1 MSVRTLGSGL
11 FSCLLVAGLF
21 GACVNAED
29 PGDGTGSPSENVAT
43 QALTDLP
50 PTAAFSVVCIDK
62 TCFADAEASSDD
74 VFIANYH
81 WDWGDGAITSGG
93 SSAEAPSH
101 TYAGY
106 TPIDIILTVT
116 DSIGQTSV
124 ASKTLQLIQP
134 PTAAFNFT
142 CSSRVCHVD
151 ASISSGPAV
160 ISSYHW
166 DWDDETTTDTTSA
179 TTSHTYAF
187 GATFHVHLT
196 VTDNRGISAGITQ
209 SLVVL

>member
-21 GACVNAED
+21 GACVAEPD
-29 PGDGTGSPSENVAT
+29 GGDGTSSVSA
-43 QALTDLP
+43 DLDVP
-50 PTAAFSVVCIDK
+50 PQAAFTVVCIDK
-62 TCFADAEASSDD
+62 TCFADAETSSDD

-101 TYAGY
+101 TYAAYG
-106 TPIDIILTVT
+106 PIDIILTVT
-116 DSIGQTSV
+116 DSIGQTSI

-142 CSSRVCHVD
+142 CSNRVCHVD
-151 ASISSGPAV
+151 ASTSSGPAA
-160 ISSYHW
+160 ITSYHW
-166 DWDDETTTDTTSA
+166 DWDDETTTDTSSA

-187 GATFHVHLT
+187 GATFNVHLT
-196 VTDNRGISAGITQ
+196 VTDSRGISAGITH